1 MIDFVTFV
9 HVLCLA
15 FGLGIVT
22 GTVLFVLFEA
32 VNAFE
37 E

>member
-1 MIDFVTFV
+1 MIDFISFV
-9 HVLCLA
+9 HALCMA
-15 FGLGIVT
+15 FGLGLVT